1 MDRQEITVRGQ
12 KYTTDVDLGKAFSSS
27 GLSPTMIADKLQ
39 DQYEASSD
47 YDQSVFVSRDID
59 DIKESYSIDEY
70 VTDIRRALPAIYSED
85 FIANFN
91 KSNPEQYGKLIYQ
104 HLYDG
109 IDKNPRLEQHFKK
122 HYPEQFKRLVGEA
135 NRFQVQVG
143 TDTFDRPI
151 FANTNYNSGSLYEND
166 LYKAKPFDDESINA
180 AQIEYE
186 RNIRFTRGLYSAA
199 QETIG
204 LITDLYFTPRKGA
217 ADRFE
222 KVGPMVGMTPQG
234 FAKWLNKF
242 DIINLIRDET
252 IPITEDL
259 TYVDIFNSKD
269 SVTASDEATAWLA
282 KNVPWLGLTPPPEG
296 EEPERMFM
304 IPGGKPFGVDLNEE
318 LLGTG
323 ISVLTGRAFVE
334 GGKQLIRRGSRYHVK
349 GSKGYGIDTVRLR
362 KDIEAQRQSG
372 GLSRFLGA
380 IRQDG
385 IDSSTNLIHTVKNE
399 QLMAA
404 GATLSVHYLGD
415 WATKMTGQQEP
426 GLGNLSTNFAVGIL
440 PPLAA
445 VVIGKPIAQF
455 TYDTIEGFAPA
466 AFRGE
471 FRDVMQAINEGR
483 LPEELRGAIY
493 GEGKLGRKTYIELGK
508 TLQTLK
514 KNDPE
519 TYNILF
525 DGLNNFKE
533 QASRLEKSLLDNNVP
548 RDDVTRILNDIADGQ
563 SSSWSLGIFEGA
575 KEQFKAS
582 GFVFKSK
589 SLLNG
594 NMSWNEHLKNTAIL
608 KNLDDSVIRA
618 EKAYADALFS
628 LSGNVKKLVGEGQN
642 VPQELLNTV
651 KFLNKKYLD
660 IIQVPEKNATSVKLA
675 LENVYDIE
683 TRLNNKNIS
692 SNNAVEELQTVINRL
707 DPEDKGFIAGIL
719 TERQPL
725 YKKDFSNV
733 IGKLDEVQKLIDSQ
747 KASVSALYT
756 PLKSAGIL
764 NEADSLSG
772 SVKKPKVDGAKKRQ
786 LTLLSTVFDNTNK
799 QSTANYNKALAG
811 QVGDAKVIGTVDI
824 ATRLVEL
831 LDQGPELGGFRGSS
845 QVDRVLNNLSSNDP
859 ALKKLRNIYRQA
871 GRNLDISDPDP
882 VKEATRA
889 QTLQDLIKE
898 VENLSLREAIAIRS
912 ELGRVSAKAL
922 KSGDRPIAFVA
933 GKLHRIFDQQIETDM
948 PLDAKQNLKAAND
961 YYRDNVAGIFFD
973 RYSRGALRADTDD
986 NLPFKNFFN
995 RYILQNNVKTED
1007 TVGRRSQYEVMFPEG
1022 SELRA
1027 QADAEI
1033 KNIMLLQIYGTETQA
1048 GMTTN
1053 KFITQL
1059 RQKIEDP
1066 KQPLF
1071 KQDEGFLDILL
1082 GGEQNATQF
1091 RKLSEDAPVFNSKGK
1106 LEGMPIE
1113 RFNRQVLDSFGED
1126 MFFDSGSMNAN
1137 TKAIGLVV
1145 NDMAKLAKQR
1155 KEEAF
1160 DPFFKL
1166 LVQTSESAEKSIDVG
1181 NSLVQ
1186 QILRS
1191 KGKDS
1196 INTYQGLVEAVT
1208 KYGGADEGLRFEQL
1222 LKNELVDK
1230 LFENLASRYIEVDQ
1244 LGLESVNTGKLK
1256 LYLAENKELYSHV
1269 YGEDFD
1275 AIQGLAN
1282 MAQMAS
1288 VKGDGVL
1295 SAFGTGMNAMSDSAA
1310 LSRLWGV
1317 ARGVVSVRY
1326 VASEYLLRRFASKNN
1341 QVLVKILGTPGYAE
1355 AIMDAVDLNKFG
1367 TFKPRLSVKQK
1378 LFPALAGAMSA
1389 DEYTPEKYEE
1399 NLKAL
1404 NSFYEDSRI
1413 NNTDFVQG
1421 LASLIFLARNED
1433 QRNQALEKL
1442 ALEQSQV
1449 PVEQIPQATKRDVA
1463 EQLRNLGLR

>member
-59 DIKESYSIDEY
+59 DIKESYSMDEY

-85 FIANFN
+85 FITNFN
-91 KSNPEQYGKLIYQ
+91 KSNPEQYGKLVYQ

-109 IDKNPRLEQHFKK
+109 IDKNPRLEQHFRK

-180 AQIEYE
+180 TQIEYE
-186 RNIRFTRGLYSAA
+186 RNIRFKRALYQVA
-199 QETIG
+199 QEGPGT
-204 LITDLYFTPRKGA
+204 LLDLVVTPRRLM
-217 ADRFE
+217 ADLFE
-222 KVGPMVGMTPQG
+222 KFGPMVGTSPQKLAA
-234 FAKWLNKF
+234 FLNKYDEF
-242 DIINLIRDET
+242 HTIRKER
-252 IPITEDL
+252 IPITDAL
-259 TYVDIFNSKD
+259 TYKDIFNAD
-269 SVTASDEATAWLA
+269 STVTASDAATGWLA
-282 KNVPWLGLTPPPEG
+282 ENVPWLGLTPPPEG

-304 IPGGKPFGVDLNEE
+304 IPGGKPFGVDLGEE
-318 LLGTG
+318 LLGAG
-323 ISVLTGRAFVE
+323 SSVLTGRAYIE
-334 GGKQLIRRGSRYHVK
+334 GGKTAVRRASQFFAGKGLGVDKVK
-349 GSKGYGIDTVRLR
+349 LK
-362 KDIEAQRQSG
+362 KAIEAQRQKG
-372 GLSRFLGA
+372 GLNRFFAAL
-380 IRQDG
+380 RQDG
-385 IDSSTNLIHTVKNE
+385 IDSSTNLIHTIKNE

-415 WATKMTGQQEP
+415 WATKITGQQEP

-440 PPLAA
+440 TPIAA
-445 VVIGKPIAQF
+445 VAIGIPITQF

-466 AFRGE
+466 AFRGQ
-471 FRDVMQAINEGR
+471 FRDVMQAINDGR

-519 TYNILF
+519 AYDTLF

-533 QASRLEKSLLDNNVP
+533 QASRLEKSLLDNNIP
-548 RDDVTRILNDIADGQ
+548 RDDVTKIINDIADGQ

-575 KEQFKAS
+575 KEQFKQS
-582 GFVFKSK
+582 NFIFKSK

-594 NMSWNEHLKNTAIL
+594 NTSWNEHIKNTAVL

-618 EKAYADALFS
+618 EKGYADALFS
-628 LSGNVKKLVGEGQN
+628 LTSNVRRLVANGQN
-642 VPQELLNTV
+642 VPQELLDTV
-651 KFLNKKYLD
+651 KLLNKKYLD
-660 IIQVPEKNATSVKLA
+660 IIQVPEKNAPSVKFA

-683 TRLNNKNIS
+683 TRLNNKSIS
-692 SNNAVEELQTVINRL
+692 SNNAVEELQTVVNRL
-707 DPEDKGFIAGIL
+707 EPEDKGFIAGIL

-733 IGKLDEVQKLIDSQ
+733 ISKLNEVQELVNFQ
-747 KASVSALYT
+747 KARATELYT

-764 NEADSLSG
+764 NEADTLSS

-786 LTLLSTVFDNTNK
+786 LTLLKTVFKKINE
-799 QSTANYNKALAG
+799 QSTENYNEALAG
-811 QVGDAKVIGTVDI
+811 QVGDAKVIRTADI
-824 ATRLVEL
+824 AYKVVDFLE
-831 LDQGPELGGFRGSS
+831 QGQQLGGPRGRT
-845 QVDRVLNNLSSNDP
+845 QINKVLNNLSSNDP
-859 ALKKLRNIYRQA
+859 ALRKLRNIYRQA
-871 GRNLDISDPDP
+871 GRNIDISDPDP
-882 VKEATRA
+882 VKEAARA
-889 QTLQDLIKE
+889 QTLEDLINE
-898 VENLSLREAIAIRS
+898 IQNLSLREAIAIRS
-912 ELGRVSAKAL
+912 ELGRISVNAL

-948 PLDAKQNLKAAND
+948 PLEAKQNLKAAND

-986 NLPFKNFFN
+986 SLPFKNFFN
-995 RYILQNNVKTED
+995 RYVLPNNVKIED
-1007 TVGRRSQYEVMFPEG
+1007 TMGRRSQYEVMFPEG
-1022 SELRA
+1022 SKLRA

-1091 RKLSEDAPVFNSKGK
+1091 RNLSEDAPVLNSKGK
-1106 LEGMPIE
+1106 LEGMSIE
-1113 RFNRQVLDSFGED
+1113 RFNKQVLASFGED

-1137 TKAIGLVV
+1137 KKAIGLVV
-1145 NDMAKLAKQR
+1145 DDMAKLAKQR
-1155 KEEAF
+1155 KEETI
-1160 DPFFKL
+1160 DPFLKL
-1166 LVQTSESAEKSIDVG
+1166 LVQTSQSAEKSIDVG
-1181 NSLVQ
+1181 DSLVK

-1222 LKNELVDK
+1222 LKVELTDK
-1230 LFENLASRYIEVDQ
+1230 LFENLASRYIEIDQ
-1244 LGLESVNTGKLK
+1244 PGLESVNSNKLK
-1256 LYLAENKELYSHV
+1256 LYLAENKELYSHI
-1269 YGEDFD
+1269 YGEDFEG
-1275 AIQGLAN
+1275 IQSLAN
-1282 MAQMAS
+1282 LAQMAA

-1295 SAFGTGMNAMSDSAA
+1295 SSFGVGMNAMSDSAA

-1317 ARGVVSVRY
+1317 ARGGVSVRY

-1341 QVLVKILGTPGYAE
+1341 EVLIRILGTPGYAE
-1355 AIMDAVDLNKFG
+1355 AIMDAVDLDKFG
-1367 TFKPRLSVKQK
+1367 TFKPRLSTRQK

-1442 ALEQSQV
+1442 ALEKSQV

-1463 EQLRNLGLR
+1463 AQLRNLGLR